1 MLLPD
6 DFPAEEL
13 DVRQRIANLPTNLL
27 AYGVVSNI
35 WRVAQEL
42 KLSME
47 RTVLREFD
55 LTWAGFATLFIVWVW
70 GPIETRAIARSQG
83 VTRPTVT
90 STVSLLEKNGLCLRH
105 PGTED
110 RRLVV
115 VALTP
120 KGKTVIE
127 QVFPLF
133 NQGEAKIVSGLSE
146 EEQET
151 LAYLLRKVVKSMRS
165 QNAGRNGTMGSSA
178 S

>member
-1 MLLPD
+1 MLLPG
-6 DFPAEEL
+6 DFPPEEL
-13 DVRQRIANLPTNLL
+13 DVRQRIAELPTNLL

-70 GPIETRAIARSQG
+70 GPIETREIAKSQG

-90 STVSLLEKNGLCLRH
+90 STVSLLEKNGLCVRQ
-105 PGTED
+105 PSTAD
-110 RRLVV
+110 RRLVLV
-115 VALTP
+115 ELTP
-120 KGKTVIE
+120 KGKGLIE

-133 NQGEAKIVSGLSE
+133 NHGEARIISDLSE

-151 LAYLLRKVVKSMRS
+151 LAALLRKVVKSMRS
-165 QNAGRNGTMGSSA
+165 REAGGNGKIL
-178 S
+178 